1 MPQRRLAAWVMWAAG
16 ALAVAAAAYAAFGVG
31 LYVNQRR
38 MMYFPTV
45 ETPAALVPGA
55 PVEWLPV
62 AAGDTVADAGA
73 GESTPAARLK
83 IWRIG
88 APDAA
93 QAVLY
98 FGGNAEDVSWNVPAF
113 AAAFPGR
120 AVYLPNY
127 RGYGG
132 SGGAP
137 SQAALFADALAL
149 YDRARARHDTVALV
163 GRSLG
168 SAVAAHVAAE
178 RAAAK
183 LALITPFDS
192 ALNVARGMFPLFPVA
207 LLLKDRYDT
216 ASRVAD
222 IKAPVLVVIAGRDR
236 VIPRRRSEALARA
249 FPAAQVQVREFP
261 AANHHDISEAAGYAP
276 ALAGFIGGGGTVTVD
291 SGGTVV
297 DTVDPGDSAAAD

>member
-55 PVEWLPV
+55 TVEWLPV
-62 AAGDTVADAGA
+62 AAADTVADAGA
-73 GESTPAARLK
+73 GESTHARLK

-149 YDRARARHDTVALV
+149 YDRARARHASVALI

-178 RAAAK
+178 RAAEK

-207 LLLKDRYDT
+207 LLLRDRYDT
-216 ASRVAD
+216 AARVAD
-222 IKAPVLVVIAGRDR
+222 IEAPVLVVIAGRDR

-249 FPAAQVQVREFP
+249 FPATQVQVREFP
-261 AANHHDISEAAGYAP
+261 DANHHDISEAAGYAQ
-276 ALAGFIGGGGTVTVD
+276 ALAGFIGGTVD
-291 SGGTVV
+291 PGGS
-297 DTVDPGDSAAAD
+297 VDPGDSAAD

>member
-1 MPQRRLAAWVMWAAG
+1 MWAAG

-55 PVEWLPV
+55 TVEWLPV

>member
-55 PVEWLPV
+55 TVEWLPV
-62 AAGDTVADAGA
+62 AAADTVADAGA
-73 GESTPAARLK
+73 GESTPARLK

-88 APDAA
+88 APEAA

-149 YDRARARHDTVALV
+149 YDRARARHDTVALI

-178 RAAAK
+178 RAAEK

-207 LLLKDRYDT
+207 LLLKDRYDS
-216 ASRVAD
+216 AARVAD
-222 IKAPVLVVIAGRDR
+222 IKAPVLMVIAGRDR

-249 FPAAQVQVREFP
+249 FPATQVQVREFP
-261 AANHHDISEAAGYAP
+261 DANHHDISEAAGYAQ

-291 SGGTVV
+291 SGDSAGTV
-297 DTVDPGDSAAAD
+297 DSGDSASAD